1 MKYQKPAITSTTVI
15 TRITALRTLSFLLL
29 FLLSS
34 PAMSQPKK
42 ALKSVFTLKTFL
54 ADGSLLGSASG
65 VFVDD
70 SGTALSSFTPFRGA
84 YRAVVFDAQGKE
96 WPVEAMLGANETYD
110 VAKFRVQT
118 KKAQGQPVLSTSL
131 QVGDE
136 VWLLT
141 AGARAAA
148 RQGVVRRVDLF
159 LQGNAYYSFI
169 LNESLRGVQSDQ
181 LVGCPLVNAQGAVV
195 GLMQLPASP
204 SDTLCYAVDARF
216 ADSLAITGLSI
227 NDRTLRSTHI
237 KKALPSQLDQALLT
251 LYMGSSSLDSASYAV
266 LLDDFI
272 AQYPKSPDGYTYRAQ
287 FLANSK
293 EFAAAEKDMETALRV
308 ADKKDEVH
316 YSYARLIYQKE
327 LYQRAYPYESWTLD
341 KALQEAQQA
350 YSESPQPVYRHQQA
364 MILFAQKKYSE
375 AYDIYSELSQ
385 TPLRSA
391 ELFYEASRC
400 KERLNDTVAQLAL
413 LDSAV
418 CMFSRPLLQEAAPYL
433 LARAQA
439 RLDAARYRDAVN
451 DLNDYEQLMRSRLTP
466 NFYYIRFQAEVG
478 GRLFQQALN
487 DIRKAIELSP
497 TYDLYYA
504 EKASLEVRVGL
515 YDDAI
520 DTATECVR
528 IAPEYSDGYLFLG
541 LAQCLK
547 GKKEEGVENLRKAK
561 SLGDPQADGL
571 IEKYAR

>member
-148 RQGVVRRVDLF
+148 RQGVVRRVEQF
-159 LQGNAYYSFI
+159 LQGNAYYSFV

-327 LYQRAYPYESWTLD
+327 LYQSAYPYESWTLD

-375 AYDIYSELSQ
+375 AYDIYGELSQ

-400 KERLNDTVAQLAL
+400 KERLNDTVAHLAL